1 MKKFETTP
9 GTDANGRA
17 TVTIEDLDTGVKA
30 VLSFAQYLT
39 FTDYLVAGGR
49 EYAAS
54 YLGRVANGTAT
65 SSV

>member
-9 GTDANGRA
+9 GTDAAGRA
-17 TVTIEDLDTGVKA
+17 TVAIKDLETGVQA
-30 VLSFAQYLT
+30 VLSFAQFST

-49 EYAAS
+49 GYAAS

-65 SSV
+65 SAA